1 MGDAVSD
8 NVADKPAGQQ
18 RHTVALRAQHTPVGG
33 TDTSALFHDLRGYIP
48 IQMMHA
54 AQILSI
60 KYTYSAQQRPPARS
74 WSAQP
79 QAHDARLT
87 NKPGPFVSL
96 FLF

>member
-8 NVADKPAGQQ
+8 NVADKASQQ

-48 IQMMHA
+48 IQMMYA

-60 KYTYSAQQRPPARS
+60 KYTYSVQQLAAAGS
-74 WSAQP
+74 IVVSA
-79 QAHDARLT
+79 AAGT
-87 NKPGPFVSL
+87 
-96 FLF
+96 